1 VTTPADSIGAI
12 PADAQGT
19 NPYRWAVLAGV
30 WLVYFCFG
38 LTSGALPPL
47 VSIIRADLSLS
58 GSAMGSVLGAW
69 QLIYIGVAIPL
80 GMVLDRIGPRRALL
94 IAALTIALSGALRAV
109 ADDHL
114 SLFLAVALF
123 GLGGPLISIG
133 APKLVAIWF
142 NSRERGLAM
151 GLYITG
157 PALGGIVALT
167 ATNSI
172 AMPLAGGN
180 WRWVL
185 SAYAAFVALA
195 SVAWLLISAHPAVRE
210 SELLLKKTLRQPQGE
225 VFRELLQVPAV
236 RLLLLMSIGIFFFN
250 HGLGNWL
257 PEILRSGG
265 MSAQTAGMWAA
276 LPVSIGIFASV
287 LVSRLA
293 VPRRRYR
300 VMLGSLL
307 CAMVASL
314 LLQPGILPS
323 PVPALVFQG
332 IGGSTLMT
340 LAMLILVE
348 QPQVGAARAGMAG
361 GLFFS
366 AAEIGGVL
374 GPLSLGVL
382 FDLTGGFSLSLAI
395 LTAIMAML
403 VLLLW
408 QLHRT
413 TPSQ

>member
-1 VTTPADSIGAI
+1 VTTPADSVRAT
-12 PADAQGT
+12 PADAQGA

-47 VSIIRADLSLS
+47 VSIIRADLMMS

-69 QLIYIGVAIPL
+69 QLIYIGAAIPL

-109 ADDHL
+109 ASDHIT
-114 SLFLAVALF
+114 LFLAVALF

-133 APKLVAIWF
+133 APKLVAVWF

-185 SAYAAFVALA
+185 SAYAAFVAFA
-195 SVAWLLISAHPAVRE
+195 SIAWLLISAHPAVRE
-210 SELLLKKTLRQPQGE
+210 SELLLKRTVRQPQGE

-236 RLLLLMSIGIFFFN
+236 RLLLFMSIGIFFFN
-250 HGLGNWL
+250 HGLSNWL

-265 MSAQTAGMWAA
+265 MSAQAAGIWAA
-276 LPVSIGIFASV
+276 LPVSIGLFASV

-293 VPRRRYR
+293 IPRRRYR

-307 CAMVASL
+307 CAMIASL
-314 LLQPGILPS
+314 LLQPGILPT

-361 GLFFS
+361 GLFFA

-395 LTAIMAML
+395 LTAIMAIL

-408 QLHRT
+408 QLHRAA
-413 TPSQ
+413 PSQ

>member
-1 VTTPADSIGAI
+1 
-12 PADAQGT
+12 
-19 NPYRWAVLAGV
+19 
-30 WLVYFCFG
+30 
-38 LTSGALPPL
+38 
-47 VSIIRADLSLS
+47 VSIIRADLMMS

-69 QLIYIGVAIPL
+69 QLIYIGAAIPL

-109 ADDHL
+109 ASDHIT
-114 SLFLAVALF
+114 LFLAVALF

-133 APKLVAIWF
+133 APKLVAVWF

-185 SAYAAFVALA
+185 SAYAAFVAFA
-195 SVAWLLISAHPAVRE
+195 SIAWLLISAHPAVRE
-210 SELLLKKTLRQPQGE
+210 SELLLKRTVRQPQGE

-236 RLLLLMSIGIFFFN
+236 RLLLFMSIGIFFFN
-250 HGLGNWL
+250 HGLSNWL

-265 MSAQTAGMWAA
+265 MSAQAAGIWAA
-276 LPVSIGIFASV
+276 LPVSIGLFASV

-293 VPRRRYR
+293 IPRRRYR

-307 CAMVASL
+307 CAMIASL
-314 LLQPGILPS
+314 LLQPGILPT

-361 GLFFS
+361 GLFFA

-395 LTAIMAML
+395 LTAIMAIL

-408 QLHRT
+408 QLHRAA
-413 TPSQ
+413 PSQ

>member
-1 VTTPADSIGAI
+1 MTTPADSIGAI

>member
-1 VTTPADSIGAI
+1 MATSAAAVGA
-12 PADAQGT
+12 
-19 NPYRWAVLAGV
+19 NPYRWAVLAGT

-47 VSIIRADLSLS
+47 VSVIRTDLTLS

-69 QLIYIGVAIPL
+69 QLIYIGAAIPL

-94 IAALTIALSGALRAV
+94 CAALIIALSGALRAT

-142 NSRERGLAM
+142 NSHERGLAM

-180 WRWVL
+180 WRFVL
-185 SAYAAFVALA
+185 FAYAAFVVLA
-195 SVAWLLISAHPAVRE
+195 SAAWLLISAHPAVRA
-210 SELLLKKTLRQPQGE
+210 SELALKKTRRQPQGE

-250 HGLGNWL
+250 HGLSNWL
-257 PEILRSGG
+257 PEILRTRGL
-265 MSAQTAGMWAA
+265 SAADAGIWAA
-276 LPVSIGIFASV
+276 IPVAIGMVSAIFF
-287 LVSRLA
+287 SRLA
-293 VPRRRYR
+293 IPQRRYR
-300 VMLGSLL
+300 VMLFLLL
-307 CAMVASL
+307 CGAAASL
-314 LLQPGILPS
+314 LFQSSSLPII
-323 PVPALVFQG
+323 ALGLVFQG
-332 IGGSTLMT
+332 MGHGTMMT

-374 GPLSLGVL
+374 GPLSLGVV
-382 FDLTGGFSLSLAI
+382 FDLTGGFSYSLAA
-395 LTAIMAML
+395 LTAIMGIL
-403 VLLLW
+403 LLLLW
-408 QLHRT
+408 RLRNT
-413 TPSQ
+413 TPSNAQ